1 MAVRRS
7 ILLGV
12 AQEIPAPMKVNQVR
26 MDAAGK
32 IGLIISET
40 PEGWGVQV
48 GDAMLQV
55 VPKAYQDIFE
65 QTTFYLGEL

>member
-1 MAVRRS
+1 
-7 ILLGV
+7 
-12 AQEIPAPMKVNQVR
+12 MKVNQVR